1 MEKYDYLKAVK
12 EDVANFISNEIDPTK
27 FEDLD
32 ALREYLN
39 DELFCNDSVTGNGS
53 GSYTFSTWKAEEKPN
68 KGQTGRSDGKT
79 ALHPTVT
86 PLIARKHNTGR
97 FWPLF
102 GRVGAME
109 ATAARRARAK
119 VLRRRAPTFVAG
131 RVRPPPYYAHNE
143 GRMNSFRFYNNF
155 KISKE

>member
-1 MEKYDYLKAVK
+1 MAAKMVK
-12 EDVANFISNEIDPTK
+12 EYDGATVSTK
-27 FEDLD
+27 E
-32 ALREYLN
+32 RKE
-39 DELFCNDSVTGNGS
+39 C
-53 GSYTFSTWKAEEKPN
+53 EEKPH
-68 KGQTGRSDGKT
+68 KGQTGRSGGKIT
-79 ALHPTVT
+79 LHPAVV
-86 PLIARKHNTGR
+86 PLIARKRNTGR

-102 GRVGAME
+102 GYVGAME
-109 ATAARRARAK
+109 ATAARRVRAK